1 MLSPDKSDEFDPPTN
16 TTSPGYPLST
26 VSLTR
31 FHQAQSS
38 RRCSYSTAPAEIRR
52 GKKSSHWIWYIFP
65 QIEGART
72 APPRLGEYAL
82 RDLDEACEYL
92 RDQVLRAHYE
102 EISGAVADQLA
113 NGVEGETLMGGSTDA
128 LKLASS
134 LTLFR
139 AAALHLAKNDASLVA
154 LAKRC
159 NSILEQLDAQG
170 YPPCRF
176 TLDRIE
182 SDPDRR

>member
-1 MLSPDKSDEFDPPTN
+1 
-16 TTSPGYPLST
+16 

-31 FHQAQSS
+31 FHRAQSGS
-38 RRCSYSTAPAEIRR
+38 YGGYSTALAEIRR
-52 GKKSSHWIWYIFP
+52 GQKSSHWIWYIFP
-65 QIEGART
+65 QIDGLGRSSTAR
-72 APPRLGEYAL
+72 EYAL
-82 RDLDEACEYL
+82 RDLDAACEYL
-92 RDQVLRAHYE
+92 RDPVLRTRYE
-102 EISGAVADQLA
+102 EISGAVADQFA

-139 AAALHLAKNDASLVA
+139 AAALHLTKNDASFVN
-154 LAKRC
+154 LARRC
-159 NSILEQLDAQG
+159 DWILDQLAMQG
-170 YPPCRF
+170 YPPCRV